1 MNTTDYKCK
10 LDENVCGGCRT

>member
-10 LDENVCGGCRT
+10 LDENDCGGCRT